1 MTPDRVSYRRQIN
14 LTSRSHIRTTRSI
27 PFTECPWITAYRLV
41 LPTVV
46 DEFAMAVV
54 PAVAIIF
61 AVMGVPGARPPAG
74 TGLPKGPAAPAES
87 HGTGGT
93 GVGGTRK
100 SFESLKLSSDQLR

>member
-1 MTPDRVSYRRQIN
+1 MQKG
-14 LTSRSHIRTTRSI
+14 TSQCGTGIIGQYGSSM
-27 PFTECPWITAYRLV
+27 V
-41 LPTVV
+41 VVV

-100 SFESLKLSSDQLR
+100 SFESPKLSSDQLR